1 MTDFIQTE
9 RHDGV
14 LIIRINRPERKNAL
28 THAMYTGLADALGD
42 AETDA
47 SIRCSLITGSDEC
60 FTAGNDLSDF
70 AAGLPGEFETT
81 PVGRF
86 LFALANAT
94 KPVVAAV
101 NGPAVGIGTTL
112 LLHCDLVFAGTNTR
126 FQMPFANLGLCPE
139 GASSLLLPLW
149 LGRARASELLML
161 GTPFDADKADRLG
174 LLNRICE
181 PGQTESEAI
190 AACQQ
195 LAAQPPAAIRATK
208 ALLTRPNRDA
218 VRETMLAEG
227 ELFGERLKSAEATEA
242 FTAFQE
248 KRKPDFSQFD

>member
-1 MTDFIQTE
+1 MTDLIQTE
-9 RHDGV
+9 LHDRV
-14 LIIRINRPERKNAL
+14 LVIRINRPERKNAL
-28 THAMYTGLADALGD
+28 THAMYTGLADALGN
-42 AETDA
+42 AEADG
-47 SIRCSLITGSDEC
+47 SIRCSLITGNAEC
-60 FTAGNDLSDF
+60 FTAGNDLTDF
-70 AAGLPGEFETT
+70 AEGLPGEFEST

-101 NGPAVGIGTTL
+101 NGPAVGIGTTM
-112 LLHCDLVFAGTNTR
+112 LLHCDMVFAGTNTR

-139 GASSLLLPLW
+139 GASSLLLPQW

-161 GTPFDADKADRLG
+161 GSPFDAEQADRLG
-174 LLNRICE
+174 LLNRICA
-181 PGQTESEAI
+181 PDSTESDAL

-208 ALLTRPNRDA
+208 ALLNRPNRDA
-218 VRETMLAEG
+218 IRETLLAEG
-227 ELFGERLKSAEATEA
+227 QLFGERLKSAEATEA

-248 KRKPDFSQFD
+248 KRKPDFSRFD